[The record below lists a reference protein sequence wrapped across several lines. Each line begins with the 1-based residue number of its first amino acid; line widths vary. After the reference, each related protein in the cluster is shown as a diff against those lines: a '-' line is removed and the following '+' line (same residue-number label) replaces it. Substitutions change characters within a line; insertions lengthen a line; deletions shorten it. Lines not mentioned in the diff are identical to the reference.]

1 MRYQIENDRG
11 FVKDTD
17 TKAVLNVNKDALNAY
32 KLQRKKLT
40 KTFALEDEVNSLKED
55 IKDIKSLL
63 SQLINNK

>member
-40 KTFALEDEVNSLKED
+40 KTFALEDEVNSLKQD
-55 IKDIKSLL
+55 INEIKSLL

>member
-1 MRYQIENDRG
+1 MKYQIENDKG
-11 FVKDTD
+11 FIKDTEN
-17 TKAVLNVNKDALNAY
+17 KAVLNVNREALKAY
-32 KLQRKKLT
+32 KLQRNKLL

>member
-1 MRYQIENDRG
+1 MKYQIENDKG
-11 FVKDTD
+11 FIKDTEN
-17 TKAVLNVNKDALNAY
+17 KAVLNVNKEALKAY
-32 KLQRKKLT
+32 KLQRNKLL

>member
-1 MRYQIENDRG
+1 MRYQIENDKG

-17 TKAVLNVNKDALNAY
+17 TKAVLNVDKDALNAY

-40 KTFALEDEVNSLKED
+40 KTFALEDEVNSLKQDFNE
-55 IKDIKSLL
+55 IKSLL